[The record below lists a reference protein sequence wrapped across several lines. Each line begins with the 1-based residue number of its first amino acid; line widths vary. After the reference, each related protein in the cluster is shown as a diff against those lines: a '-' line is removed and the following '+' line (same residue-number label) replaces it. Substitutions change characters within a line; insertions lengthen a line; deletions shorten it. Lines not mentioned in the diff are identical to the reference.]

1 MSATAAFFD
10 FDGTLIDGYSAKAVL
25 TDRVRRGA
33 VGAGDLTRLVSAL
46 VRTAAGEE
54 VLEDYL
60 RAEVAA
66 LKGVPMTELDKL
78 GQRLTRGVIGAW
90 LHPEVMGLLAHHR
103 KRGDRLVIATSALPF
118 QVEPLAAE
126 LGVDEVLCTRIGVL
140 DGACTGEVEGEI
152 LWGDGK
158 ARAVQDYARRTGID
172 LECSHA
178 YGNGAEDVAF
188 LSSVGHPVA
197 VNPDGGL
204 AEVAAE
210 RGWRVERFTPRPG
223 GGVREVVRTTAAYGG
238 LAAGLAVGAALGVLN
253 GSRRDAANI
262 MYSVGS
268 DVGLSLAGVH
278 LQVAGRRHLWEHRPA
293 VFVFNHQSMLDG
305 WVAINLLRQD
315 FTGLA
320 KKEIGRVPVLGQFA
334 WLANIALIDRADSG
348 QARAALEPVL
358 ERLRE
363 GYSIT
368 LAPEGTRSVTP
379 AVGPFKKGAF
389 HLAMQAGVPVVP
401 IVIRNAGELQARS
414 SHLIRAG
421 RLDVAVL
428 PPISVA
434 DWTLDDL
441 DARVAGV
448 RQQFVDALDD
458 WEGMVARLEA

>member
-1 MSATAAFFD
+1 MTTAAFFD

-25 TDRVRRGA
+25 SDRVRRGA
-33 VGAGDLTRLVSAL
+33 LSAGDMTRMVSAL
-46 VRTAAGEE
+46 VRSAAGED

-66 LKGVPMTELDKL
+66 LKGVPLVELERL
-78 GQRLTRGVIGAW
+78 GRRLTRSVIGGW

-103 KRGDRLVIATSALPF
+103 KRGDRIVIATSALPF

-126 LGVDEVLCTRIGVL
+126 LGVDEVLCTRLGVS
-140 DGACTGEVEGEI
+140 DGACTGVVDGDI
-152 LWGDGK
+152 LWGEGK
-158 ARAVQDYARRTGID
+158 ACAVEAYAQRTGID
-172 LECSHA
+172 LHLSHA
-178 YGNGAEDVAF
+178 YGNGDEDVAF

-197 VNPDGGL
+197 VNPEEDL
-204 AEVAAE
+204 ERVAVE

-223 GGVREVVRTTAAYGG
+223 GGVREVVRTAAAYGG
-238 LAAGLAVGAALGVLN
+238 LAAGLGVGAALGVLN
-253 GSRRDAANI
+253 RSRRDAANI
-262 MYSVGS
+262 MFSVGS

-278 LQVAGRRHLWEHRPA
+278 LEVAGRRHLWEQRPA

-315 FTGLA
+315 FTGVA
-320 KKEIGRVPVLGQFA
+320 KKEIGKVPVLGQFA

-358 ERLRE
+358 ERLRA

-379 AVGPFKKGAF
+379 TVGPFKKGAF

-401 IVIRNAGELQARS
+401 IVIRNAGVLQSRG

-421 RLDVAVL
+421 RLDAAVL
-428 PPISVA
+428 SPISVA
-434 DWTLDDL
+434 DWTVDDL
-441 DARVAGV
+441 GERVAEV
-448 RQQFVDALDD
+448 RQLFVDALDD
-458 WEGMVARLEA
+458 WEGTVARLEG